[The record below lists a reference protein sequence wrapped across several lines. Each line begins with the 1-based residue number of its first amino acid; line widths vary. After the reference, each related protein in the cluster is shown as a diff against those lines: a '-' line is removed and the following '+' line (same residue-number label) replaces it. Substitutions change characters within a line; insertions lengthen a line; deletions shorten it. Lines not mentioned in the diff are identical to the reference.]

1 MKEELSKI
9 IEMETKALEE
19 LLKTLEEQHGYIV
32 KNSIFKMEEVV
43 AKLDRCNKE
52 IAKWE
57 MERRKL
63 TQGEPMSKI
72 VDRIGDP
79 ELDNRYRK
87 IKRVLEALKLQKETN
102 ELLIRQGLGF
112 TTQMLNILNPNKNSK
127 TYNSYG
133 KPRR

>member
-1 MKEELSKI
+1 
-9 IEMETKALEE
+9 MESKALEE
-19 LLKTLEEQHGYIV
+19 LLKVLEEQHGYIV
-32 KNSIFKMEEVV
+32 RNTIFKMEEVV

-63 TQGEPMSKI
+63 TQGEAMSKI
-72 VDRIGDP
+72 IDKIGDR
-79 ELDNRYRK
+79 ELEDQYRK
-87 IKRVLEALKLQKETN
+87 IKRVIEEVKLQKDTN

-112 TTQMLNILNPNKNSK
+112 TTQMLTILSPNKNTK

-133 KPRR
+133 KPKR